1 MDITSLRNKAIKPVT
16 RQFYLPVVFIFSAN
30 ICYGFYEVEKNLQ
43 SSSGF
48 ENKELSAEVIL
59 FARPFLWLAR
69 SPSTQTFDSETDHVG
84 GGVFRLLG
92 NGKVGNQFDWHFNLA
107 TAYVSDEFDLPF
119 VFNNTNNS
127 QPERSALFTKT
138 VNDEKQQDVF
148 IDQLYGRYTVK
159 DSDILLGR
167 QPISLAT
174 TLYFTPND
182 FFAPFG
188 AQTFFRDFKAGV
200 DAIRLEHAL
209 GNLTQLSFFYVLGYQ
224 WDPFSGQYK
233 NNPDSDRASKL
244 VQVSSVI
251 FNLEWKLLGG
261 RVFDDPVIGGAIQGE
276 LFPGLGIRA
285 EGHHR
290 RPSNSQNSLFVYSKD
305 PAHISEWVLGLEHQF
320 TPDLAGRLEYFYNS
334 AGASDEEDYPVLLT
348 QLMSSGGSGSG
359 LNLAAKYFAAG
370 FDYQIS
376 PLWGMSSVVLSNA
389 IDNSYLFVFD
399 FNYSLSNESVVNLG
413 ASIPTGD
420 EPDTSLFFLNP
431 LQSIQSEFGAYPDL
445 ISIELRI
452 YF

>member
-1 MDITSLRNKAIKPVT
+1 MKSLKVRSIVIKT
-16 RQFYLPVVFIFSAN
+16 IRHFYLPIVFLFQGN

-43 SSSGF
+43 SITWL
-48 ENKELSAEVIL
+48 EDKELSAEVIL

-69 SPSTQTFDSETDHVG
+69 SPSTQVFDSETDHVG

-92 NGKVGNQFDWHFNLA
+92 DGNVGNQFDWHFNLA
-107 TAYVSDEFDLPF
+107 TAYVSDEFDFPVF
-119 VFNNTNNS
+119 FNNANNQ
-127 QPERSALFTKT
+127 QPERSALLTKT
-138 VNDEKQQDVF
+138 VNADKQQDVF
-148 IDQLYGRYTVK
+148 IDQLYSRYTIN

-167 QPISLAT
+167 QAISLAT

-200 DAIRLEHAL
+200 DAVRFEQAL
-209 GNLTQLSFFYVLGYQ
+209 GNLTQLSFFYVFGYE
-224 WDPFSGQYK
+224 WDFLSGQYEDH
-233 NNPDSDRASKL
+233 PDSNRASKL

-251 FNLEWKLLGG
+251 FDLEWKLLGG
-261 RVFDDPVIGGAIQGE
+261 RVFGDPVIGAALQGE

-290 RPSNSQNSLFVYSKD
+290 RPDNSLNSLSVYAQDS
-305 PAHISEWVLGLEHQF
+305 AHLSEWVLGFEHQF

-334 AGASDEEDYPVLLT
+334 AGASDKEDYPALLA
-348 QLMSSGGSGSG
+348 QQMSSGSG
-359 LNLAAKYFAAG
+359 LNLASKYFAAG

-376 PLWGMSSVVLSNA
+376 PLWGVSSVVLANA
-389 IDNSYLFVFD
+389 IDSSYLFVFD

-420 EPDTSLFFLNP
+420 EPDSSMGFLNP
-431 LQSIQSEFGAYPDL
+431 LQSIQSEFGTYPESV
-445 ISIELRI
+445 SIELRI